1 MFESEPQIF
10 NKPVLKKVDE
20 DCVKVYLDLIQLR
33 RHLPKTYY
41 MFKETVKNIVKHH
54 IGYGDIV
61 SELRK
66 TGAIFGYTAIISI
79 YKILVGSIEVTM
91 YDVEEEWNGFNWIIK
106 DFKGVKV
113 EKVVG
118 VM

>member
-1 MFESEPQIF
+1 MPEPEPQIF
-10 NKPVLKKVDE
+10 NRPVLKKVDE

-41 MFKETVKNIVKHH
+41 MFRETVKNIVKHH
-54 IGYGDIV
+54 TGYGDIV

-66 TGAIFGYTAIISI
+66 TGAIFGDTAIESIHKLLIS
-79 YKILVGSIEVTM
+79 SIEITL
-91 YDVEEEWNGFNWIIK
+91 YDVEKEWNGFDWVIK
-106 DFKGVKV
+106 NFKGVKV
-113 EKVVG
+113 EKVVR

>member
-1 MFESEPQIF
+1 MFEPEPQIF

-20 DCVKVYLDLIQLR
+20 DCVKVYLDMIQLR
-33 RHLPKTYY
+33 RHLPKTYR

-54 IGYGDIV
+54 TGYGDIV

-66 TGAIFGYTAIISI
+66 TGAIFGDTAIISI
-79 YKILVGSIEVTM
+79 YKILVGRIEVTL
-91 YDVEEEWNGFNWIIK
+91 YDVEEEWDGFDWIIN